1 MIIEIPLITKN
12 EKNKSKSKLYISIYN
27 KQIKYQQK
35 DLIQIKQLIHL
46 VEKQIKRIKIKK
58 IDQNICKDIFKW

>member
-58 IDQNICKDIFKW
+58 FDQNICKDIFKW